1 MKNTKNL
8 GIIITIFAML
18 INISCKQKSIS
29 STNSTN
35 DNNIE
40 VNSDM
45 KQTVIDGNNKF
56 AIAIMQNLKFAEE
69 NSIISPYS
77 ISTALAMTY
86 GGARGKTMNEMANVM
101 RYSLDQNSF
110 HPTFSAF
117 MKDITSISSEKAGFE
132 SANAIYAQKEYDFLQ
147 EFFDL
152 INRNYGS
159 ALKFVDFHKGNRE
172 AIRQEINKWVEGK
185 TKSKITDL
193 IAPNILSEDTRMVL
207 VNSIYFLAEWE
218 KEFNKELTYND
229 SFYPNNGDPQKV
241 KYMKTTDDFMYLK
254 SKGYEAIELPYSG
267 NKFSMMIVLP
277 ESKTDFSSFI
287 KSFSYEDFNTIK
299 SNFVKKQVEVN
310 IPKYKIE
317 TATELQ
323 KVLIQMGMPLAFSN
337 KADFSGMT
345 GKQDLKIDKV
355 IHKAFV
361 EVDEKGT
368 EAAAATAVV
377 MIRKTAAVEDMSQKI
392 IFKADRPFLFFIK
405 ENDNNTIIFM
415 GSVINP

>member
-1 MKNTKNL
+1 MKNIKKL
-8 GIIITIFAML
+8 GVIISILAILITA
-18 INISCKQKSIS
+18 SCKQKSIS

-45 KQTVIDGNNKF
+45 KQSVIEGNNKF
-56 AIAIMQNLKFAEE
+56 AIGIMQNLKFAEE

-86 GGARGKTMNEMANVM
+86 GGARGKTMNEMSSVM
-101 RYSLDQNSF
+101 KYSLEQNSF

-117 MKDITSISSEKAGFE
+117 MSDITSISSEKAGFE
-132 SANAIYAQKEYDFLQ
+132 SANAIYAQKDYDFLS
-147 EFFDL
+147 EFFEL
-152 INRNYGS
+152 INKNYGS

-172 AIRQEINKWVEGK
+172 DIRQEINKWVELK
-185 TKSKITDL
+185 TKSKITEL

-207 VNSIYFLAEWE
+207 VNAIYFLAEWE
-218 KEFNKELTYND
+218 KEFNKELTYSD

-241 KYMKTTDDFMYLK
+241 NYMKTTDNFMYIQ

-267 NKFSMMIVLP
+267 NKFSMMMVLP

-287 KSFSYEDFNTIK
+287 KSFSYDDFNTIT
-299 SNFVKKQVEVN
+299 SNFAKKQVEVN

-405 ENDNNTIIFM
+405 ENNNNTIIFM